1 MTKLAARQEGVITR
15 RQLAGAGVPDTT
27 VSRWVEQGRL
37 TRHRRGVFLVAA
49 CPATPVQPLW
59 LAVLSTGGVLRAR
72 SAAFVWQL
80 LDAPPARVEIYCR
93 AQARPYCHG
102 DVALVRHT
110 LLPDEHTRRW
120 GIPVTT
126 RPCTVL
132 DTVAALPFARSVA
145 FLDRALHRGWVS
157 NDDLDRRLAMA
168 RRGNPA
174 VRRAARICRAGLE
187 SEAERV
193 ARALFTSAGLPGWIR
208 EYRVMSNG
216 RLVARV
222 DFGFPE
228 HHLVVEI
235 DGYAYHHDQDRF
247 QRDRLRQNNLAALG
261 WTVLRFTWF
270 DLNERPEEV
279 VACVRR
285 HILTHP

>member
-1 MTKLAARQEGVITR
+1 VTTLAAAQEGVVTR
-15 RQLAGAGVPDTT
+15 AQLAAAGVPATT

-37 TRHRRGVFLVAA
+37 TRHRRGVFVVSAS
-49 CPATPVQPLW
+49 PATPMRPLW
-59 LAVLSTGGVLRAR
+59 MAVLSTGGVLRAR

-80 LDAPPARVEIYCR
+80 LDTPPARIEIYCQ
-93 AQARPYCHG
+93 AQARPYRG
-102 DVALVRHT
+102 DDVALVRHT
-110 LLPDEHTRRW
+110 LLPGEQTRRW

-132 DTVAALPFARSVA
+132 DTVATLPFAASVA
-145 FLDRALHRGWVS
+145 FLDRALRQGWVS
-157 NDDLDRRLAMA
+157 EDDLDRRLTTP

-208 EYRVMSNG
+208 QYQVMSNG

-222 DFGFPE
+222 DFGFPQ
-228 HHLVVEI
+228 HRLVVEI
-235 DGYAYHHDQDRF
+235 DGYAYHHDRHRF
-247 QRDRLRQNNLAALG
+247 QRDRQRQNDLAALG
-261 WTVLRFTWF
+261 WVVLRFTWF
-270 DLNERPEEV
+270 DLHERPGEL
-279 VACVRR
+279 VARIRR